1 MSARNFIN
9 LYNNVLVSAC
19 KHKNIKIIPFP
30 KNKINTDRDIKKY
43 SIELDNYIRDGNL
56 KNPENFVFK
65 HVVHKF
71 PEVYFSRRQ

>member
-30 KNKINTDRDIKKY
+30 KNKINTDRDIN
-43 SIELDNYIRDGNL
+43 DNYIRDGNL